1 MAVGAAYPLSWILR
15 RSQGLH
21 APPARSSSNLR
32 IGGGAKPPLTLIC
45 SSLRNRLF
53 SSSRVPARPLAW
65 AALRDLCRTFLLSLR
80 VAFVS
85 PPAFRF
91 REIDPMTA
99 ISSSPSASSP
109 SVCDSPKALVFLP
122 LEGRTPASPGL
133 RVSLSRDLFLP
144 VSGSPVS
151 SVVSPKCIKG
161 NGALTSALELPPTWL
176 AFRWK
181 SWMSFAKRRVSNL
194 VPFRKAP
201 KRPSAEFMGGKDDA
215 ASPTVRLCP

>member
-1 MAVGAAYPLSWILR
+1 
-15 RSQGLH
+15 
-21 APPARSSSNLR
+21 
-32 IGGGAKPPLTLIC
+32 
-45 SSLRNRLF
+45 
-53 SSSRVPARPLAW
+53 
-65 AALRDLCRTFLLSLR
+65 
-80 VAFVS
+80 
-85 PPAFRF
+85 
-91 REIDPMTA
+91 MTA

-176 AFRWK
+176 AFRCEDQATVLASQTINTVLRKPQSGPGRAGCPSRNDACQTWYHSARPRRGPPRS
-181 SWMSFAKRRVSNL
+181 SWEEKTTLPPLLFA
-194 VPFRKAP
+194 F
-201 KRPSAEFMGGKDDA
+201 
-215 ASPTVRLCP
+215 VRSGLS